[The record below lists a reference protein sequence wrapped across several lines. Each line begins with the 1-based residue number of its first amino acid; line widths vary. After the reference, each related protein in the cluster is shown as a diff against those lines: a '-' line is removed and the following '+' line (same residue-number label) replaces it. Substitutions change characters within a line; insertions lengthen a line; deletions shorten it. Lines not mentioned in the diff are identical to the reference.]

1 MEIGK
6 SWFFLDKKKK
16 KIFRRFRFT
25 LGLIYLKFLGQNIE
39 IMNISSSTDEKK
51 GNLKFLRWIDLS
63 NELSKIKLVNKYV
76 IIRGLRDWKILGRK
90 KL

>member
-1 MEIGK
+1 
-6 SWFFLDKKKK
+6 
-16 KIFRRFRFT
+16 
-25 LGLIYLKFLGQNIE
+25 
-39 IMNISSSTDEKK
+39 MNISSSTDEKK

-63 NELSKIKLVNKYV
+63 NELSKIKLVNKYM

>member
-1 MEIGK
+1 MGNLK
-6 SWFFLDKKKK
+6 FLDEKKN
-16 KIFRRFRFT
+16 IFGRFRFR

-63 NELSKIKLVNKYV
+63 IEISKIKIKMNE
-76 IIRGLRDWKILGRK
+76 
-90 KL
+90 